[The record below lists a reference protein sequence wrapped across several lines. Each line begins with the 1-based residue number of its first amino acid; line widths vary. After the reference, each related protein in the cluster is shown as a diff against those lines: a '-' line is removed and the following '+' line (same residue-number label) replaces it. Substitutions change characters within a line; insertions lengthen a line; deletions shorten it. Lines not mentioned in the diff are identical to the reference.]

1 MAFNVRDKRAP
12 RSVGP
17 MQSSPSPSS
26 TLGGGNQPGYAFE
39 DKTALFLLATNS
51 FFGQDKFYEKA
62 KASDD
67 RFVHLVQKI
76 TKADPVWMLDFITWL
91 RASGNMRAN
100 AVVASVEA
108 SLVAKNLNVPVNHA
122 RNTPGYPRLLAQ
134 AGIGRADEVGEALA
148 YYASKYGRKNPPK
161 PLKRGLADALVKHL
175 NEYTAMKYDG
185 AGKAWKQ
192 GHLIQFLHP
201 VPGTSE
207 QDALFKYLVAKD
219 YEPDTEIPVALQKLV
234 KRNLLMKMPVDSRR
248 GVLTATDGAQWLK
261 DAGMTWEALAGW
273 LQGPMDKAAWE
284 AIIPSMGYM
293 ALLRNLR
300 NFDEAKV
307 NPVVAAK
314 VGMRLADPEQVA
326 RSKQFPFRFLAA
338 YRAAPSLR
346 WASSLSAAL
355 DLSLRN
361 IPALPGKTLVL
372 VDTSGSMAHAFSE
385 HSEMRRWDAAALFG
399 IALGLA
405 GNQVD
410 VWSYSD
416 KWKQF
421 HLRKGADTL
430 GELKRWGEQGYNIGS
445 GTNTFG
451 TLKATITPEHNR
463 VIILTDEQHNWNA
476 GYGYYGTHPSM
487 DQIVGPNR
495 HVFSFNLAGY
505 AHGHAP
511 TSKFHHSFGGLT
523 DACFPLI
530 AQIEQAH
537 SGNWPWVQA

>member
-1 MAFNVRDKRAP
+1 M
-12 RSVGP
+12 
-17 MQSSPSPSS
+17 
-26 TLGGGNQPGYAFE
+26 PGYAFE

-76 TKADPVWMLDFITWL
+76 TKADPVWMLNFITWL
-91 RASGNMRAN
+91 RGSGNMRAN

-108 SLVAKNLNVPVNHA
+108 CLVTKGFRPAPDQTGIS
-122 RNTPGYPRLLAQ
+122 RRLAQ

-148 YYASKYGRKNPPK
+148 YYTSKYGRKNPPK

-175 NEYTAMKYDG
+175 NEYTAAKYNG
-185 AGKAWKQ
+185 QGKAWSL
-192 GHLIQFLHP
+192 GNLIQWVHP
-201 VPGTSE
+201 APGDLV

-219 YEPDTEIPVALQKLV
+219 YDANVEIPASLSKLRLRAEVLKLDLQERKALMSNPQV
-234 KRNLLMKMPVDSRR
+234 GPI
-248 GVLTATDGAQWLK
+248 LK

-307 NPVVAAK
+307 GADWARYVAEK
-314 VGMRLADPEQVA
+314 LAEPGLVA

-338 YRAAPSLR
+338 YKAAPSLR
-346 WASSLSAAL
+346 WASALSAAL
-355 DLSLRN
+355 DASLTN
-361 IPALPGKTLVL
+361 IPALPGRTLVL
-372 VDTSGSMAHAFSE
+372 VDTSGSMDTKFSE
-385 HSEMRRWDAAALFG
+385 YSEMKRWDAAALFG

-405 GNQVD
+405 GNSVD
-410 VWSYSD
+410 VVSYSD
-416 KWKQF
+416 RWKQF
-421 HLRKGADTL
+421 RLTKGADVL
-430 GELKRWGEQGYNIGS
+430 SELSRWGEQGYNIGS
-445 GTNTFG
+445 GTDTFG
-451 TLKATITPEHNR
+451 ALAATLNTHDR
-463 VIILTDEQHNWNA
+463 VIILTDEQVNFGG
-476 GYGYYGTHPSM
+476 GYGYYGAHKRM
-487 DQIVGPNR
+487 DQIVPAGK
-495 HVFSFNLAGY
+495 HVFVFNLAGY
-505 AHGHAP
+505 AMGQQP
-511 TSKFHHSFGGLT
+511 TDKFHHSFGGLT

-530 AQIEQAH
+530 SQIEQAH